1 MAPPLFLYGR
11 DQRSA
16 GTGACTAKAAVAR
29 VSGIAGL
36 TSGCSGRRLTWR
48 STERFRGAAELR
60 AVSPTNRG
68 ISENSLMDALAA
80 TGLLRTGWRA
90 GVA

>member
-1 MAPPLFLYGR
+1 MYGESGSGKGFRHRWADKRLQRPP
-11 DQRSA
+11 
-16 GTGACTAKAAVAR
+16 
-29 VSGIAGL
+29 
-36 TSGCSGRRLTWR
+36 LTWR

-80 TGLLRTGWRA
+80 TGLLRTGWTA